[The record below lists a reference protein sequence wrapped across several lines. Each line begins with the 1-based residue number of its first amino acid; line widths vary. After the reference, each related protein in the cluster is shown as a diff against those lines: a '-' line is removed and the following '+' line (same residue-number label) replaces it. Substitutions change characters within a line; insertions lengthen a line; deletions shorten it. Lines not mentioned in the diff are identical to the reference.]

1 MFKSKFSKNVWLL
14 GCISLFADISS
25 ELLYPVLPLFLK
37 EAGYSM
43 LALGLLEG
51 IANVIAGVSKGYFGH
66 RSDQLQQRAVFVKW
80 GYGLSALGKLMM
92 MGSPDLMRIFSGR
105 ITDRLGKGVRTA
117 PRDSLLALE
126 SSPETRAAVFGF
138 HRGLDTLG
146 AAIGP
151 SLALL
156 WLWWMPGDYSTLF
169 TIAFIPAVIS
179 LILAF
184 RLKERKTSAEVNSK
198 KHAGFFSYF
207 NYWRTSHV
215 GFRKFLFPLMLF
227 ALVNSPDVFLLM
239 ALKEAGF
246 SDTTMIAVY
255 ILYNLLYA
263 LLAMPIG
270 VWADKWGKINV
281 MLIGVFLF
289 ALCYFG
295 MAWMNSLL
303 AFTILF
309 AVYAFSVSCL
319 ESVAKAVISNI
330 VPTQERGQAI
340 GFYTSVNSLGVLF
353 AGAWTGWLWTIGG
366 PQLVFSI
373 TAVVAMIA
381 FFILRWNASK
391 INIHSV

>member
-1 MFKSKFSKNVWLL
+1 MFRTQFSKNVWLL
-14 GCISLFADISS
+14 GLISLFADISS
-25 ELLYPVLPLFLK
+25 ELLYPILPLYLR

-66 RSDQLQQRAVFVKW
+66 QSDALQRRSVFVKW
-80 GYGLSALGKLMM
+80 GYGLSALGKILMI
-92 MGSPDLMRIFSGR
+92 GSPDLLRIFSGR
-105 ITDRLGKGVRTA
+105 ITDRFGKGIRTA
-117 PRDSLLALE
+117 PRDSLLSME
-126 SSPETRAAVFGF
+126 STPETRAAVFGF

-179 LILAF
+179 LLLAF
-184 RLKERKTSAEVNSK
+184 RLKEKKVNTEVNTKS
-198 KHAGFFSYF
+198 HVGFFSYF
-207 NYWRTSHV
+207 NYWKTSHQS
-215 GFRKFLFPLMLF
+215 FRKFLFPLMLF

-270 VWADKWGKINV
+270 VLADRFGKIKI
-281 MLIGVFLF
+281 MLFGVFLF
-289 ALCYFG
+289 AVCYAG
-295 MAWMNSLL
+295 MAWMNSL
-303 AFTILF
+303 AAIIVFF
-309 AVYAFSVSCL
+309 AVYAISISCL
-319 ESVAKAVISNI
+319 ESVAKAVISTI
-330 VPTQERGQAI
+330 VPSHERGQAI
-340 GFYTSVNSLGVLF
+340 GFYTSINSLGVLF
-353 AGAWTGWLWTIGG
+353 AGAWTGGLWSMGG

-381 FFILRWNASK
+381 FFMLRWNASK
-391 INIHSV
+391 IKNHVG

>member
-43 LALGLLEG
+43 LVLGMLEG
-51 IANVIAGVSKGYFGH
+51 IANVVAGVSKGYFGH

-80 GYGLSALGKLMM
+80 GYGLSALGKMMM

-105 ITDRLGKGVRTA
+105 ITDRLGKGIRTA

-184 RLKERKTSAEVNSK
+184 RLKEKKVNAEVNSK
-198 KHAGFFSYF
+198 THVGFFSYF
-207 NYWRTSHV
+207 NYWKTSHV
-215 GFRKFLFPLMLF
+215 SFRKFLFPLILF

-239 ALKEAGF
+239 ALNEAGF
-246 SDTTMIAVY
+246 SDTAMIAVY

-309 AVYAFSVSCL
+309 AVYAFSISCL

-353 AGAWTGWLWTIGG
+353 AGVWTGWLWSIGG

-373 TAVVAMIA
+373 TAGVALIS

>member
-1 MFKSKFSKNVWLL
+1 MFKSKFSRNVWLL

-25 ELLYPVLPLFLK
+25 ELLYPVLPLYLK

-80 GYGLSALGKLMM
+80 GYGLSALGKILMI
-92 MGSPDLMRIFSGR
+92 GSPDLLRIFSGR
-105 ITDRLGKGVRTA
+105 ITDRLGKGIRTA
-117 PRDSLLALE
+117 PRDSLLSME

-151 SLALL
+151 TLALL

-179 LILAF
+179 LILTF
-184 RLKERKTSAEVNSK
+184 RLKEKKVSTEVKSKTHV
-198 KHAGFFSYF
+198 GFFSYF
-207 NYWRTSHV
+207 NYWKTSHAS
-215 GFRKFLFPLMLF
+215 FRKFLFPLILF
-227 ALVNSPDVFLLM
+227 AMVNSPDVFLLM

-270 VWADKWGKINV
+270 VLADRFGKIKV

-289 ALCYFG
+289 AICYLG
-295 MAWMNSLL
+295 MAWMNSIT
-303 AFTILF
+303 AFTVLF
-309 AVYAFSVSCL
+309 AVYALSISCL
-319 ESVAKAVISNI
+319 ESVAKAVISTI
-330 VPTQERGQAI
+330 VPSHERGQAI

-353 AGAWTGWLWTIGG
+353 AGVWTGGLWSMGG
-366 PQLVFSI
+366 PNLVFSI

-381 FFILRWNASK
+381 FFMLRWNASK
-391 INIHSV
+391 IKNHVV

>member
-1 MFKSKFSKNVWLL
+1 MFRTQFSKNVWLL
-14 GCISLFADISS
+14 GLISLFADISS
-25 ELLYPVLPLFLK
+25 ELLYPILPLYLK

-66 RSDQLQQRAVFVKW
+66 QSDVLQRRSVFVKW
-80 GYGLSALGKLMM
+80 GYGLSALGKILMI
-92 MGSPDLMRIFSGR
+92 GSPDLLRIFSGR
-105 ITDRLGKGVRTA
+105 ITDRFGKGIRTA
-117 PRDSLLALE
+117 PRDSLLSME
-126 SSPETRAAVFGF
+126 STPETRAAVFGF

-151 SLALL
+151 SLALV

-179 LILAF
+179 MLLAF
-184 RLKERKTSAEVNSK
+184 RLKEKKVNTQVNAKS
-198 KHAGFFSYF
+198 HVGFFSYF
-207 NYWRTSHV
+207 NYWKTSHQS
-215 GFRKFLFPLMLF
+215 FRKFLFPLMLF

-270 VWADKWGKINV
+270 VLADRFGKIKI
-281 MLIGVFLF
+281 MLFGVFLF
-289 ALCYFG
+289 AVCYAG
-295 MAWMNSLL
+295 MAWMNSLA
-303 AFTILF
+303 AFIVFF
-309 AVYAFSVSCL
+309 AVYAISISCL
-319 ESVAKAVISNI
+319 ESVAKAVISTI
-330 VPTQERGQAI
+330 VPSHERGQAI

-353 AGAWTGWLWTIGG
+353 AGAWTGGLWSMGG

-381 FFILRWNASK
+381 FFMLRWNASK
-391 INIHSV
+391 IKNHVG

>member
-43 LALGLLEG
+43 LVLGMLEG
-51 IANVIAGVSKGYFGH
+51 IANVVAGVSKGYFGH

-80 GYGLSALGKLMM
+80 GYGLSALGKMMM

-105 ITDRLGKGVRTA
+105 ITDRLGKGIRTA

-184 RLKERKTSAEVNSK
+184 RLKEKKVNAEVNSK
-198 KHAGFFSYF
+198 THVGFFSYF
-207 NYWRTSHV
+207 NYWKTSHV
-215 GFRKFLFPLMLF
+215 SFRKFLFPLMLF

-239 ALKEAGF
+239 ALNEAGF
-246 SDTTMIAVY
+246 SDTAMIAVY

-309 AVYAFSVSCL
+309 AVYAFSISCL

-353 AGAWTGWLWTIGG
+353 AGVWTGWLWSIGG

-373 TAVVAMIA
+373 TAGVALIS

>member
-43 LALGLLEG
+43 LVLGMLEG
-51 IANVIAGVSKGYFGH
+51 IANVVAGVSKGYFGH

-80 GYGLSALGKLMM
+80 GYGLSALGKMMM

-105 ITDRLGKGVRTA
+105 ITDRLGKGIRTA

-184 RLKERKTSAEVNSK
+184 RLKEKKVNAEVNSK
-198 KHAGFFSYF
+198 THVGFFSYF
-207 NYWRTSHV
+207 NYWKTSHAS
-215 GFRKFLFPLMLF
+215 FRKFLFPLMLF

-239 ALKEAGF
+239 ALNEAGF
-246 SDTTMIAVY
+246 SDTAMIAVY

-309 AVYAFSVSCL
+309 AVYAFSISCL

-353 AGAWTGWLWTIGG
+353 AGVWTGWLWSIGG

-373 TAVVAMIA
+373 TAGVALIS

>member
-43 LALGLLEG
+43 LVLGMLEG
-51 IANVIAGVSKGYFGH
+51 IANVVAGVSKGYFGH

-80 GYGLSALGKLMM
+80 GYGLSALGKMMM

-105 ITDRLGKGVRTA
+105 ITDRLGKGIRTA

-184 RLKERKTSAEVNSK
+184 RLKEKKVNAEVNSK
-198 KHAGFFSYF
+198 THVGFFSYF
-207 NYWRTSHV
+207 NYWKTSHAS
-215 GFRKFLFPLMLF
+215 FRKFLFPLMLF

-246 SDTTMIAVY
+246 SDTAMIAVY

-270 VWADKWGKINV
+270 VWADRWGKINV

-289 ALCYFG
+289 AMCYFG

-309 AVYAFSVSCL
+309 AVYAFSISCL

-353 AGAWTGWLWTIGG
+353 AGVWTGWLWSIGG

-373 TAVVAMIA
+373 TAGVALIS

>member
-1 MFKSKFSKNVWLL
+1 MFKSQFSRNVWLL
-14 GCISLFADISS
+14 GLISLFADISS
-25 ELLYPVLPLFLK
+25 ELLYPILPLYLK

-66 RSDQLQQRAVFVKW
+66 QSDVLQRRSVFVKW
-80 GYGLSALGKLMM
+80 GYGLSALGKLLMI
-92 MGSPDLMRIFSGR
+92 GSPDLLRIFSGR
-105 ITDRLGKGVRTA
+105 ITDRLGKGIRTA
-117 PRDSLLALE
+117 PRDSLLSME
-126 SSPETRAAVFGF
+126 STPETRAAVFGF

-151 SLALL
+151 TLALI

-179 LILAF
+179 LLLTLS
-184 RLKERKTSAEVNSK
+184 LKEKKVSADVKSK
-198 KHAGFFSYF
+198 SHVGFFSYF
-207 NYWRTSHV
+207 NYWKTSHV
-215 GFRKFLFPLMLF
+215 SFRNFLFPLMLF

-270 VWADKWGKINV
+270 VFADRFGKIKV
-281 MLIGVFLF
+281 MLFGVFLF
-289 ALCYFG
+289 AVCYTG
-295 MAWMNSLL
+295 MAWMNSIT
-303 AFTILF
+303 AFIVLF
-309 AVYAFSVSCL
+309 AVYALSISCL
-319 ESVAKAVISNI
+319 ESVAKAVISTI
-330 VPTQERGQAI
+330 VPSHERGQAI
-340 GFYTSVNSLGVLF
+340 GFYTSVNSLGILF
-353 AGAWTGWLWTIGG
+353 AGAWTGGLWSMGG
-366 PQLVFSI
+366 PNLVFSI

-381 FFILRWNASK
+381 FFMLRWNASK
-391 INIHSV
+391 IKNHVV